1 MWSKHNILEYLCMS
15 KRRMVKCNRNI
26 GKLQLLI
33 SYLDGRNI
41 SWCMTSKVISIATS
55 LMILWIIIL
64 IRF

>member
-1 MWSKHNILEYLCMS
+1 MS